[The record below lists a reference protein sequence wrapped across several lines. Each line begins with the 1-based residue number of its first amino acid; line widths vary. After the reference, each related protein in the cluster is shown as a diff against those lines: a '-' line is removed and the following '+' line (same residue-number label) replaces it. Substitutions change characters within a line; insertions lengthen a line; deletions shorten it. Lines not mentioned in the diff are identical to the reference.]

1 MKKRNFYY
9 ISFCE
14 GKNEGMSFRWK
25 PSFRKKILEDF
36 NWIELVPI
44 FNPDSNSFSV
54 EKDWPCWKD
63 DDGFISFSDKIS
75 LPGFNDLYW
84 KIGWPAV
91 NNIMINF
98 FNDYRDLFFNYK
110 GKVLFVNDNDALLR
124 TLYSKYTFIC

>member
-54 EKDWPCWKD
+54 EKDWP
-63 DDGFISFSDKIS
+63 
-75 LPGFNDLYW
+75 YW
-84 KIGWPAV
+84 NAQRP
-91 NNIMINF
+91 F
-98 FNDYRDLFFNYK
+98 QL
-110 GKVLFVNDNDALLR
+110 
-124 TLYSKYTFIC
+124 